1 MQKLVFFTSVIVTLA
16 AAFGISIQPG
26 INSWFET
33 ATEAGS
39 PLFEHASPEPQ
50 SVSFYGEDVDP
61 EFALL
66 FESMTDGRDELAMS
80 ELPEENTSVEF
91 GDPEPM
97 STFCSTSDN
106 ESICSTGEGLHV
118 LCSVVSLSVSSL
130 LRCSA
135 LGTESTGSAA
145 YCSTTDYGQSGNK
158 CSILLVWS
166 GAQRCSTNLHR
177 CSAEGFKSCSVYDG
191 PFTTSCSTM
200 GQTPVGSN
208 ATCSTYSAGAF
219 CSVDGNNSTGVC
231 TTLSILG
238 GGTCSAINGQGRCSV
253 ITVGGVVRPP
263 DSKGRCR

>member
-177 CSAEGFKSCSVYDG
+177 CSAEGFKFCGRLLLSRWEQLDWGLHDFVDPRRWNLLSDQW
-191 PFTTSCSTM
+191 TR
-200 GQTPVGSN
+200 PVQRHN
-208 ATCSTYSAGAF
+208 
-219 CSVDGNNSTGVC
+219 
-231 TTLSILG
+231 
-238 GGTCSAINGQGRCSV
+238 RW
-253 ITVGGVVRPP
+253 
-263 DSKGRCR
+263 RCRSAAGQQGSVSLRLVASRLHLSEPRLGS